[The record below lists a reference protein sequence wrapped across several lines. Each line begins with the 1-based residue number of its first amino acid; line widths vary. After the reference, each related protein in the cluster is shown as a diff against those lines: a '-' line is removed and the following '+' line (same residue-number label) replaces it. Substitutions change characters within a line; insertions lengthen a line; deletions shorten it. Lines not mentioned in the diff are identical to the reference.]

1 MYRSMA
7 ASKVSSVNSRSGC
20 AAAAHSTLLNQLA
33 MNGPFVRYTSFGE
46 ILAGTEIPG
55 RVWRWECEMYL
66 FLPIAVLSSPHSEF
80 RSCVKVEVAV
90 LGSKSLIVSTVSVDV
105 KQH

>member
-1 MYRSMA
+1 
-7 ASKVSSVNSRSGC
+7 
-20 AAAAHSTLLNQLA
+20 

-90 LGSKSLIVSTVSVDV
+90 LGSKSLTVLMVFVDL

>member
-1 MYRSMA
+1 
-7 ASKVSSVNSRSGC
+7 
-20 AAAAHSTLLNQLA
+20 

-55 RVWRWECEMYL
+55 RVWRWEWEMYQ
-66 FLPIAVLSSPHSEF
+66 FLPIAVLSSPHSVF